1 VNASVVIVDV
11 CFSCQCYDCGDAE
24 RGPVIMRTESSSNC
38 DRNGISSSMFLLS
51 CF

>member
-1 VNASVVIVDV
+1 MNASVVIVDV
-11 CFSCQCYDCGDAE
+11 CISCQCYDCGDA